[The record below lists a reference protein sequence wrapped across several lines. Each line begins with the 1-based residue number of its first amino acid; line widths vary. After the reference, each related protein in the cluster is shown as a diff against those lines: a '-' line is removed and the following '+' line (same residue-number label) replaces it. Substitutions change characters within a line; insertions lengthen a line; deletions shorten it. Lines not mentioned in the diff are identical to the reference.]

1 MKTPLRILHLEDDP
15 FDADLVESIFQEEG
29 IVTEIV
35 RVETR
40 DEFISAI
47 KRGGF
52 DIVFSDHLLPG
63 FDGISALAIAKDN
76 CPDMPF
82 VFITGKMGEELL
94 IETLKS
100 GATDYVLKNGMHRLI
115 PSVRRAL
122 RETAERSERRRAVE
136 ELKKAHTN
144 MIQANIQMNDEL
156 VRRKQTEQELVKV
169 ERALRT
175 LSRSNASIVHAA
187 DEQTLANEICK
198 IVVEEG
204 KYLMA
209 WIGYPR
215 DNEEKEVAPYAY
227 AGYEDGYI

>member
-1 MKTPLRILHLEDDP
+1 MSDGSNNAVGETFHSANGSSYFQQVYVLTMNLSECPCYYVEGSNDLLTKVPARMKTPLRILHLEDDP

-63 FDGISALAIAKDN
+63 FDGISALAIEKDN

-94 IETLKS
+94 
-100 GATDYVLKNGMHRLI
+100 N
-115 PSVRRAL
+115 
-122 RETAERSERRRAVE
+122 
-136 ELKKAHTN
+136 
-144 MIQANIQMNDEL
+144 
-156 VRRKQTEQELVKV
+156 
-169 ERALRT
+169 
-175 LSRSNASIVHAA
+175 
-187 DEQTLANEICK
+187 
-198 IVVEEG
+198 
-204 KYLMA
+204 
-209 WIGYPR
+209 
-215 DNEEKEVAPYAY
+215 
-227 AGYEDGYI
+227 